1 MLLPRI
7 LMSDSLFFT
16 DAENEI
22 KRLSNLNQVN
32 SFLREKAF
40 VSGLPRESILIT
52 ITYFAF
58 FTNSCELMLGTFI
71 L

>member
-1 MLLPRI
+1 
-7 LMSDSLFFT
+7 MSDLLFFT

-40 VSGLPRESILIT
+40 VSGLPRESILI
-52 ITYFAF
+52 IIIYFVF
-58 FTNSCELMLGTFI
+58 FTNSCELI
-71 L
+71 LVTLIL